1 MKIKVGDTVKYQTW
15 SGPNMCGKV
24 AKIELCDEP
33 GEKYGDPVDE
43 VSGEEVNRSTITL
56 DTERWIYGDQVVSV
70 VEDKNEN
77 L

>member
-15 SGPNMCGKV
+15 SGPKMRAKV
-24 AKIELCDEP
+24 TEIALCDEP

-43 VSGEEVNRSTITL
+43 VSGEEVDQCVISL

-70 VEDKNEN
+70 EEDKNE
-77 L
+77 

>member
-33 GEKYGDPVDE
+33 GEKYGDLVDE
-43 VSGEEVNRSTITL
+43 VSGEEVDRSVITL

-70 VEDKNEN
+70 EEDKSK
-77 L
+77 